1 MNKPTKYEY
10 ILSKAF
16 KVFAGTDEEADAT
29 YRIATEQGL
38 FSDDIIVSMEVLN
51 KIVTLDNGGE
61 KHYVWN
67 KEKNQWEITRYS
79 LD

>member
-16 KVFAGTDEEADAT
+16 KVFAATDEEADAT

>member
-1 MNKPTKYEY
+1 MNKPMKYEY

-16 KVFAGTDEEADAT
+16 KVFAATDEEADVT

-79 LD
+79 ID